1 MSVAQAKMLKDWQR
15 PDEMPGSSLNGWLSF
30 RDSNR
35 PKPLDLVQDVTTDCS
50 VVASLCAITSRTERG
65 FPDVFSSIFHPWDK
79 ENNRPAASPSGRYVL
94 RYYFNGTYRRVIIDD
109 RLPMSISE
117 RRLFVID
124 RNDDRLLWPALV
136 EKAYLKVRGGYD
148 FPGNRS
154 SLWRRLLTAF
164 KYGDALITI
173 GTGKMS
179 RREEVGS
186 GLIGEHDYAI
196 VDMKEH
202 QGQHLAL
209 VKNPWSNGTDEKSNL
224 KCPLLDDVVNKH
236 ADDFE
241 TEAPIRA
248 STGAECCF
256 KNNPQYSMRSPQ
268 GGLVWI
274 LLGRHFV
281 SSEGEPQPIKTEPSS
296 IEGFISLYAFK
307 SDGFRVIPRE
317 GHLTASPY
325 VDAPSTL
332 LKLDMASNSTWTI
345 VISQQ
350 SLPTRLEAF
359 SLSLFSLAPV
369 LLNPAQERHPHQSTK
384 QGKWTGSSS
393 GGNASSPLYHTNP
406 QYSLKLDRTSDV
418 SILLESHSPSLPVH
432 VNVVWAGGKIVRNV
446 MTRDIVVESGEYKNG
461 YALAETKDVPAGIYT
476 IVCST
481 FEQGQAG
488 AFKLGVSATSH
499 VMLKRVP
506 VLGAGRFV
514 AEPGPAVFPASCSR
528 LTVPIKTSR
537 INRISVSIQS
547 RRHSISSSRS
557 ITSPMKVSIVDGKGP
572 FATLVAESA
581 DGDFTDT
588 SSTAA
593 YIQDTTISPETSA
606 DSLLLLALARLI
618 TSDTDSEETVDV
630 KVLSEEP
637 LQLGQWMQDDG

>member
-1 MSVAQAKMLKDWQR
+1 MPPHGKVAKSL
-15 PDEMPGSSLNGWLSF
+15 SS
-30 RDSNR
+30 D
-35 PKPLDLVQDVTTDCS
+35 DV
-50 VVASLCAITSRTERG
+50 
-65 FPDVFSSIFHPWDK
+65 
-79 ENNRPAASPSGRYVL
+79 
-94 RYYFNGTYRRVIIDD
+94 D
-109 RLPMSISE
+109 RS
-117 RRLFVID
+117 
-124 RNDDRLLWPALV
+124 A
-136 EKAYLKVRGGYD
+136 
-148 FPGNRS
+148 
-154 SLWRRLLTAF
+154 LWRRLSTAF
-164 KYGDALITI
+164 KYGDALVTI

-202 QGQHLAL
+202 QGQHLSL
-209 VKNPWSNGTDEKSNL
+209 VKNPWSDGTVEKSGS
-224 KCPLLDDVVNKH
+224 KSSHDPLLDDVVVNKH
-236 ADDFE
+236 ADDPE
-241 TEAPIRA
+241 TEAPIKGRFWMNLDHIFQSFESIYVNWNPGLFRHRQDLHFQWDLTA

-256 KNNPQYSMRSPQ
+256 KNNPQYSVRSPQ

-274 LLGRHFV
+274 LLSRHFI
-281 SSEGEPQPIKTEPSS
+281 SSEGEPQPLNINETQSS
-296 IEGFISLYAFK
+296 PMEGFISLYAFK

-317 GHLTASPY
+317 GHLAASPY

-369 LLNPAQERHPHQSTK
+369 LLNTAQERHPHQSTK

-432 VNVVWAGGKIVRNV
+432 VNLVWAGGKIVRNV

-461 YALAETKDVPAGIYT
+461 YALAETEDVPAGIYT

-488 AFKLGVSATSH
+488 AFKLGVSATSQ

-514 AEPGPAVFPASCSR
+514 AEPGPAIFPASCSR

-537 INRISVSIQS
+537 INRVSVSIQS

-557 ITSPMKVSIVDGKGP
+557 ITSPLKVSIVDGKGP

-637 LQLGQWMQDDG
+637 LNFGQWMQDDG